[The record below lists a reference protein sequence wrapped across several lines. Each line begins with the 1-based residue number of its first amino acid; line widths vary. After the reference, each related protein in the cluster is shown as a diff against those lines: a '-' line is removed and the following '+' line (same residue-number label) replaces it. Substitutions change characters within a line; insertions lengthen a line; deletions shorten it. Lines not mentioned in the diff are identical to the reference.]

1 MYQVTSQKLVNE
13 SGKLTGMLIKKSEYL
28 KLKDYIEN
36 LEDSLELADAIKESK
51 GFRLWDNFVAE
62 YKANHK

>member
-36 LEDSLELADAIKESK
+36 LEDSLELANAIKESE

-62 YKANHK
+62 YKTNHK